1 MDAKEP
7 NTFPL
12 LKCVVLAGGSNG
24 LRGERALRWSIQE
37 GGLQNL
43 NEILWRAPLR
53 TLAGGGYL
61 DGMAAWRSTIIC
73 IICSIMA
80 MRRSI

>member
-1 MDAKEP
+1 M
-7 NTFPL
+7 
-12 LKCVVLAGGSNG
+12 
-24 LRGERALRWSIQE
+24 RWSIQE

-53 TLAGGGYL
+53 TLAGGYL